1 MIEEILAIIV
11 AAFLSVN
18 TAQLWSMNRRTSRM
32 ETAISILCREHVK
45 NHHGQKIPVDE

>member
-18 TAQLWSMNRRTSRM
+18 TAQLWSMNKRAGRM
-32 ETAISILCREHVK
+32 ETALTILCREHVK
-45 NHHGQKIPVDE
+45 NHGGERIPGED